1 MLLYD
6 TLLFLVHYARYD
18 LRCTRLLY
26 IPAEDRDCAVQ
37 VLVKVRASQMKVTV
51 ETIPVLMTWLPTR
64 APVLAVIWFPP
75 PRYISTAHFHLLS
88 IQASRVR
95 ET

>member
-18 LRCTRLLY
+18 LRCTRLVY
-26 IPAEDRDCAVQ
+26 IPAEDGDCAVQ
-37 VLVKVRASQMKVTV
+37 VLVKRALQMKVTV

-64 APVLAVIWFPP
+64 APVLAAIWFLPP
-75 PRYISTAHFHLLS
+75 QCISTAYFHLLS
-88 IQASRVR
+88 IQARRVK